1 MAKAGGADRAPSA
14 AEGVEKP
21 DEQPTQKL
29 SETSDAQPIQKL
41 SETSDAQPIQK
52 LSETSAE
59 QPTRVLPQTPDEQP
73 TRALAQQSDA
83 QPIQKLPQTSAEQP
97 PRNLPQ
103 TSDAQLTQKLTQVP
117 DETRKLA
124 QQSDAQ
130 PTRVLPQTPD
140 KQPTQ
145 KADAQSTR
153 ALAPKP
159 DVQPT
164 QKLTQPPGEAR
175 TAEPAGKASGDG
187 LAELARLT
195 GLPELDDLGGPQDVE
210 SGLGSDELALRRLLH
225 TAVDDIAPRD
235 GSLDRLRRAVPA
247 RRARKRQAVVGMAA
261 AALFLCTAVPALVHV
276 SNAGGTDPNTAMAGQ
291 SSDAQGTQGK
301 SRSGG
306 ATEGTGGQAGT
317 TAGQHGKDG
326 DKGEPGKKHSGGDGS
341 TGGADPSAT
350 LASGGPACTAGQ
362 LSATGATDA
371 PDSSGVVYGTFR
383 VTNTSGTACTVTGTG
398 YVGATAQGAADP
410 AKVTTATHV
419 PGDAAAALP
428 APGLVVST
436 LVLQPGASYAEK
448 FGFVPS
454 ETCPVQGGA
463 TGGTGG
469 GDPTPD
475 PTPTGGTD
483 GSASGGAENTGA
495 EGVAPQLVADGV
507 PADGSVLVTYSGT
520 GGTPSASATVPNA
533 CAGTVYFTGMVPG
546 A

>member
-1 MAKAGGADRAPSA
+1 MSGSAEPPREPDTGHDDTPTHAGNGTVKHGPEGDGRTTGEERETPTAVSATTEDAEASEAVDAAGTREASGAVESAEDSETTEDSEAPEAAETVVMSKADETPSA
-14 AEGVEKP
+14 AKAPGSVEKP
-21 DEQPTQKL
+21 D
-29 SETSDAQPIQKL
+29 DR
-41 SETSDAQPIQK
+41 
-52 LSETSAE
+52 
-59 QPTRVLPQTPDEQP
+59 PTRVLPQTPDEQP
-73 TRALAQQSDA
+73 A
-83 QPIQKLPQTSAEQP
+83 K
-97 PRNLPQ
+97 
-103 TSDAQLTQKLTQVP
+103 
-117 DETRKLA
+117 
-124 QQSDAQ
+124 
-130 PTRVLPQTPD
+130 
-140 KQPTQ
+140 
-145 KADAQSTR
+145 KA
-153 ALAPKP
+153 
-159 DVQPT
+159 
-164 QKLTQPPGEAR
+164 
-175 TAEPAGKASGDG
+175 PADSSGDG
-187 LAELARLT
+187 LAELAALT
-195 GLPELDDLGGPQDVE
+195 GLSGLPGLDDLGGPQDVE
-210 SGLGSDELALRRLLH
+210 TGLGSDELALRRLLH
-225 TAVDDIAPRD
+225 SAVDDIAPRD
-235 GSLDRLRRAVPA
+235 GSLDRLRHAVPA
-247 RRARKRQAVVGMAA
+247 RRARKRQAAVGMAA

-291 SSDAQGTQGK
+291 SSDAQGSQGK
-301 SRSGG
+301 GRSSGG

-326 DKGEPGKKHSGGDGS
+326 DKGERGRKHSGGAGS

-362 LSATGATDA
+362 LSATAATDA

-398 YVGATAQGAADP
+398 YVGASAQGAADP
-410 AKVTTATHV
+410 AKVATAMHV

-428 APGLVVST
+428 APGLIVST

-475 PTPTGGTD
+475 PTPTGGQD
-483 GSASGGAENTGA
+483 GSASGGAENTGT
-495 EGVAPQLVADGV
+495 EGVAPQLVADGA
-507 PADGSVLVTYSGT
+507 PADGSVLVTYSGV

>member
-1 MAKAGGADRAPSA
+1 MLRIREAAEAPEGAAAAEAPGSAEAADSLRGSTVAPAAQAAETVRMAKAGGADKAPSA

-21 DEQPTQKL
+21 DEQPT
-29 SETSDAQPIQKL
+29 
-41 SETSDAQPIQK
+41 
-52 LSETSAE
+52 
-59 QPTRVLPQTPDEQP
+59 RVLPQTLDAQP
-73 TRALAQQSDA
+73 TRA
-83 QPIQKLPQTSAEQP
+83 
-97 PRNLPQ
+97 LPQ

-124 QQSDAQ
+124 QQSDEQPIQKLPETSAEQ
-130 PTRVLPQTPD
+130 PTRVLPQTSD
-140 KQPTQ
+140 EQPTRNLPQ
-145 KADAQSTR
+145 QSDA
-153 ALAPKP
+153 
-159 DVQPT
+159 QPT

-195 GLPELDDLGGPQDVE
+195 GLPGLDDLGGPQDVE

-495 EGVAPQLVADGV
+495 EGVAPQLVADGA

>member
-1 MAKAGGADRAPSA
+1 MAKAAGADKAPEA
-14 AEGVEKP
+14 VEKP
-21 DEQPTQKL
+21 DEQPTRAL
-29 SETSDAQPIQKL
+29 PETSDAQPTRVL
-41 SETSDAQPIQK
+41 P
-52 LSETSAE
+52 ETSAE
-59 QPTRVLPQTPDEQP
+59 QPTRKLSQPSDEQPTRVLPEQPDEQP
-73 TRALAQQSDA
+73 T
-83 QPIQKLPQTSAEQP
+83 
-97 PRNLPQ
+97 
-103 TSDAQLTQKLTQVP
+103 QKLTRTP
-117 DETRKLA
+117 
-124 QQSDAQ
+124 DAQ
-130 PTRVLPQTPD
+130 PTRVLPQTSAE
-140 KQPTQ
+140 QPTRNLIQ
-145 KADAQSTR
+145 QSDEQPTR

-159 DVQPT
+159 DAQLT
-164 QKLTQPPGEAR
+164 QKLTQPPGEAH
-175 TAEPAGKASGDG
+175 TAEPAGKAPGDG
-187 LAELARLT
+187 LAEFARLT
-195 GLPELDDLGGPQDVE
+195 GLSGLPGLEELGGPQDVE

-495 EGVAPQLVADGV
+495 EGVAPQLVADGA